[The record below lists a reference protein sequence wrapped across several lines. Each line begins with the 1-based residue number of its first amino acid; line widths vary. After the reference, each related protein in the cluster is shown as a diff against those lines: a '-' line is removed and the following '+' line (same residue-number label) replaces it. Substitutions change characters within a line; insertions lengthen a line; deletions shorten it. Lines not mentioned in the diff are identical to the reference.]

1 MKRNNINKEKN
12 YILITGADS
21 GIGKEFAIQYSNL
34 GYKIILTA
42 RNMDKL
48 KEVQSQLKTESI
60 IITKDLSIMENCY
73 KLLDEV
79 SDYKIDMFIN
89 NAGFGDFGL
98 IDETSTEKALKMTD
112 LNCKASLILIK
123 EFIKRFN
130 KEKEEKKIL
139 AVASAAAFCPAP
151 YMSEYYATKAY
162 LLRLV
167 LGYRQELIDQKSKVK
182 LSVLCPGPVKT
193 NFENVANV
201 KFQIKSLT
209 TEKVVKYTIK
219 KQKKNKAVIVPGST
233 IRFGH
238 FLSKFA
244 NETLACKIL
253 DKVAKNPN
261 NI

>member
-1 MKRNNINKEKN
+1 MKRNKNTEKN

-21 GIGKEFAIQYSNL
+21 GIGKQFAIQYSNI

-42 RNMDKL
+42 RNLEKL
-48 KEVQSQLKTESI
+48 KAVQAELKTESVI
-60 IITKDLSIMENCY
+60 IIKDLSIMDNCY
-73 KLLDEV
+73 ELLKEV
-79 SDYKIDMFIN
+79 EQYKIDMFIN

-98 IDETSTEKALKMTD
+98 IEETNTEKALKMTD

-130 KEKEEKKIL
+130 KENSEKKIL

-151 YMSEYYATKAY
+151 YMAEYYATKAY
-162 LLRLV
+162 LFRLV

-182 LSVLCPGPVKT
+182 LSILCPGPVKT
-193 NFENVANV
+193 NFEEVANV
-201 KFQIKSLT
+201 KFQIKSLSA
-209 TEKVVKYTIK
+209 EKVVKYTIK
-219 KQKKNKAVIVPGST
+219 KQKKNKTVIVPGAM
-233 IRFGH
+233 IKCGH

-244 NETLACKIL
+244 NEKFACKVL

-261 NI
+261 N